1 MALLLS
7 GETNWN
13 LWPPLI
19 LTRKYT
25 ISLGALFCT
34 DQNQEIYDT
43 LCYNFT
49 FWKEERDD
57 QTLFWYQIAQE
68 VGIRVYCYWTSHL
81 PVQEKTP
88 VWPDLDC
95 MLQVRF
101 DSFAIL
107 AKSGEKILEKKWVI
121 IYLLIWVFSRSMGN
135 ESSVGQIFQQQMP
148 NISKKCS
155 VQRQI
160 YNCYDE
166 ILMMRNIDTFNLVS
180 LDFFW

>member
-1 MALLLS
+1 MPLLLS

-19 LTRKYT
+19 LTRKSVR
-25 ISLGALFCT
+25 SLGALFCT

-57 QTLFWYQIAQE
+57 LTLFWYQIAQE
-68 VGIRVYCYWTSHL
+68 VWIRVYCYWTSHL

-88 VWPDLDC
+88 VWPNLDR

-107 AKSGEKILEKKWVI
+107 AKRGEKVLGKKWVN
-121 IYLLIWVFSRSMGN
+121 IYRQICGVFFRSMGN
-135 ESSVGQIFQQQMP
+135 ESSVGQIFQ
-148 NISKKCS
+148 
-155 VQRQI
+155 
-160 YNCYDE
+160 
-166 ILMMRNIDTFNLVS
+166 
-180 LDFFW
+180 